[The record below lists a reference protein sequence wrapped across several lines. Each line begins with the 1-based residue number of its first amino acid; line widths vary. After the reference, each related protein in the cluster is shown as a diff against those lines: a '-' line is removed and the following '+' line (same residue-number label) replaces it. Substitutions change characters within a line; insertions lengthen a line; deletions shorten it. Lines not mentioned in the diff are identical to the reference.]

1 MAVEIITEA
10 DLEGK
15 GVMGQPDVPGLSA
28 AEMQAKIEE
37 IVRSVVIPKVNEII
51 NGYVSDETLAHTV
64 LASGS
69 VSSVFGR
76 AGAVTAMTGDYTAEQ
91 VGAAAKTH
99 AAQHKK
105 GGSDPISAE
114 DIGAVPG
121 AKTVNGGK
129 TTYTV
134 EGSIKV
140 TENIDA
146 SVGNLAVKE
155 PANGTDAVNLA
166 YANKTY
172 EIKPETINKSGA
184 VTVTAQNNKE
194 YRFTAVTSL
203 AFTVAETT
211 DCHGFVTFAASG
223 TPTVTISGY
232 TQTGGDDPTKAVASE
247 VWEFDVVN
255 GYILWKD
262 WSNV

>member
-28 AEMQAKIEE
+28 AEMQAKVEE
-37 IVRSVVIPKVNEII
+37 IVRSVAIPKINEII
-51 NGYVSDETLAHTV
+51 EKYVSGETLEQVV

-146 SVGNLAVKE
+146 SGGNLAVKE
-155 PANGTDAVNLA
+155 PSAGTDAVNLA

-172 EIKPETINKSGA
+172 EQKPQSKSNSGNI
-184 VTVTAQNNKE
+184 TVTAQNNTE
-194 YRFTAVTSL
+194 YLFSNVTSL
-203 AFTVAETT
+203 NFTVASTT
-211 DCHGFVTFAASG
+211 DCHGFVIFGSG
-223 TPTVTISGY
+223 TPVVTVAGY
-232 TQTGGDDPTKAVASE
+232 NRTGGDDPTKAAAGE
-247 VWEFDVVN
+247 TWEFDCLA
-255 GYILWKD
+255 GYILWKN
-262 WSNV
+262 WGTA

>member
-28 AEMQAKIEE
+28 AEMQAKVEE

-51 NGYVSDETLAHTV
+51 NGYVSDETLAQTV

-76 AGAVTAMTGDYTAEQ
+76 AGAVTAQTGDYTAEQ

-129 TTYTV
+129 TTYVIDGT
-134 EGSIKV
+134 IK
-140 TENIDA
+140 A
-146 SVGNLAVKE
+146 SGVDNSGGTTSVKE
-155 PANGTDAVNLA
+155 PIAGTDAVNLA
-166 YANKTY
+166 YLQKNFEA
-172 EIKPETINKSGA
+172 KPEEKSNSGA
-184 VTVTAQNNKE
+184 VTATAENNKE
-194 YRFTAVTSL
+194 YKFTAVTSL
-203 AFTVAETT
+203 SLTVAETT
-211 DCHGFVTFAASG
+211 DCHGFITFAAG
-223 TPTVTISGY
+223 TPTVTVSGY
-232 TQTGGDDPTKAVASE
+232 TRTGGGDPTKAAGGE
-247 VWEFDVVN
+247 TWEFDCLA
-255 GYILWKD
+255 GYILWKN
-262 WSNV
+262 WGAG